1 MLPQRAGAASLSAVK
16 GPELH
21 DAWPRV
27 ADVAELLRLAVPVVV
42 VQVGLVAMG
51 TVDTMVVGRLSSPAL
66 AAVALGNLYFFS
78 LCAFGMGA
86 LLALDPVVAQAV
98 GAGDEAAVPAA
109 VRRGLLLALLLATPT
124 ALLLLPGEAVLGLLR
139 QPNDVI
145 PTAAAYAR
153 VCAPGV
159 PAFFAFF
166 VLRQTLQAR
175 QRLRPVVA
183 AILVTNVV
191 NFGLDC
197 ALVFGVPGV
206 VPALGAVGS
215 AWASTACRFLLAA
228 WLLLVLVREIP
239 VWPRRLGPMAWR
251 PLLAL
256 LRLGAPIGVQ
266 FQLEFAAF
274 GVIALLMGL
283 FGTVEMAAH
292 QVALSLAS
300 LTFMVPLGISAA
312 AAVKVGQAVGAAD
325 QARARRAAAAALLC
339 GGGFMTVS
347 ALVLLSAPGWLAAA
361 YTDVV
366 EVAALAAALIPIAGF
381 FQVFDGLQV
390 VSTGVLRGAADTR
403 APMIINVL
411 GFWLL
416 GMPASLLLGFRLGLG
431 PHGLWWGLVVG
442 LAAVAILL
450 LARVAWRL
458 RRGIARV
465 QLE

>member
-1 MLPQRAGAASLSAVK
+1 MERLALRAARPRAADL
-16 GPELH
+16 GEM
-21 DAWPRV
+21 
-27 ADVAELLRLAVPVVV
+27 LRLAVPVVV

-51 TVDTMVVGRLSSPAL
+51 TVDTMVVGRLSSQAL

-78 LCAFGMGA
+78 LCAFGMGT
-86 LLALDPVVAQAV
+86 LLAVDPVVAQAV
-98 GAGDEAAVPAA
+98 GAGDQAAVPAA
-109 VRRGLLLALLLATPT
+109 VRRGLLLAALLALPT
-124 ALLLLPGEAVLGLLR
+124 ALLLLPAEPLLRLLR
-139 QPNDVI
+139 QPAEVI

-153 VCAPGV
+153 VSAPGV

-183 AILVTNVV
+183 AILVTNLV
-191 NFGLDC
+191 NLSLDWV
-197 ALVFGVPGV
+197 LVFGVPGL
-206 VPALGAVGS
+206 VPSLGAVGS

-228 WLLLVLVREIP
+228 WLLVALAREIP
-239 VWPRRLGPMAWR
+239 VWPRRLGPLAWR
-251 PLLAL
+251 PLFAL

-283 FGTVEMAAH
+283 LGTVEMAAH
-292 QVALSLAS
+292 QVALNLAS

-312 AAVKVGQAVGAAD
+312 AAVKVGQAIGAGD
-325 QARARRAAAAALLC
+325 QGRALRAAAAALLC
-339 GGGFMTVS
+339 GGGFMSFS
-347 ALVLLSAPGWLAAA
+347 ALTLLAVPGWLAAA
-361 YTDVV
+361 YTDVG
-366 EVAALAAALIPIAGF
+366 EVAALAAVLIPIAGF
-381 FQVFDGLQV
+381 FQVFDGVQV

-416 GMPASLLLGFRLGLG
+416 GMPASWFFGFHLGWG
-431 PHGLWWGLVVG
+431 PAGLWWGLVVG
-442 LAAVAILL
+442 LAAVALLL

-458 RRGIARV
+458 RRGVARL
-465 QLE
+465 QLS